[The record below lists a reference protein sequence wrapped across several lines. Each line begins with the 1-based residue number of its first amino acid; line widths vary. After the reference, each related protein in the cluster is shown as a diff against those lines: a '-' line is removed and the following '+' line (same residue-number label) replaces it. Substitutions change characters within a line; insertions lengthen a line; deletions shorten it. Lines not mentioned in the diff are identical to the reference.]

1 MDRRKALKQTGWLA
15 GTALTMPSLLS
26 LLQSCAT
33 EDRRSYVPL
42 FFTSDEAKTVAA
54 LVDTILPRTETP
66 GALDVNVDVFLDK
79 VVAETYDAAGQE
91 QMRANLADF
100 IDRCQSQQG
109 APFFELDQDG
119 KTAFLRAEEQSS
131 GQFNPGVWGTTVGEQ
146 GPIGFYRAFK
156 SMALWAYFSSEEIG
170 KNVLNYDPIP
180 GPFLP
185 CIPVAEVGNK
195 WTLG

>member
-33 EDRRSYVPL
+33 EDRLSYAPM
-42 FFTSDEAKTVAA
+42 FFNPDEAKTVAA
-54 LVDTILPRTETP
+54 LVDAILPRTDTP

-100 IDRCQSQQG
+100 NDRCQSQQG

-119 KTAFLRAEEQSS
+119 KIAFLRAEEQSS